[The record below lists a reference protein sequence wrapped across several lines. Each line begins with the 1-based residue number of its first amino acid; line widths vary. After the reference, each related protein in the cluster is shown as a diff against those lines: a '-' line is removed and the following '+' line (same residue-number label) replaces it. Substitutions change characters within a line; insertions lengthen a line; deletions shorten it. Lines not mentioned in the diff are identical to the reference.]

1 MTAYVANVV
10 RPFECEFERRTTH
23 DTKDLDIRSVKD
35 ALLQVRISERSIETV
50 ALNGSL
56 MVSED
61 LIADF
66 EHQLVDTRDNQRA
79 FASML
84 LHFSTRGQCTFG

>member
-1 MTAYVANVV
+1 M
-10 RPFECEFERRTTH
+10 F
-23 DTKDLDIRSVKD
+23 
-35 ALLQVRISERSIETV
+35 
-50 ALNGSL
+50 
-56 MVSED
+56 SED

-84 LHFSTRGQCTFG
+84 LHSEPAASVISVELSTLAQFNK